1 MILNSF
7 NNPINANLEGKK
19 SVDDN
24 NLSRSQAKI
33 QFEMLQELCVRFNL
47 GSKEVTDLDTRGYS
61 FQSFLDRIALAL
73 EKMVTLGEQYE
84 NLKSVADVTAANY
97 ATLQREFVE
106 YKDTANAQLL
116 KKSNE
121 VVRLETVSKEI
132 SKERD
137 TILKDIHLTR
147 EGLKSPSSSEKKV
160 LVVKIRLS
168 Q

>member
-1 MILNSF
+1 
-7 NNPINANLEGKK
+7 
-19 SVDDN
+19 
-24 NLSRSQAKI
+24 
-33 QFEMLQELCVRFNL
+33 L

-73 EKMVTLGEQYE
+73 EKMVILGEQYE

-97 ATLQREFVE
+97 ATLHREFVE

-116 KKSNE
+116 KKSNK

-137 TILKDIHLTR
+137 TILNDIQLTR
-147 EGLKSPSSSEKKV
+147 EGLKSPSSSERKV